1 MSTTKELIE
10 ELSKVQPRWAYNC
23 KEFIPGKTP
32 LLYSGPFYDHDEIKM
47 ALTAFLEGNWL
58 VTGEYVHRFQNV
70 FAKRFGVK
78 HAHMVNSGSSANL
91 VLISALKKHLGWKD
105 GAEVIVSPVGFPT
118 TIAPLVQCGLKPVF
132 VDIEMDTL
140 NFDIDKIVP
149 KITKNTR
156 AIFVSPVLGNPPDM
170 DELKKICNTYAL
182 ELIGDNC
189 DSLGSKWDQRLLNSY
204 YRGWSTS
211 FYPAHHI
218 STGEGG
224 MVCSDDEELIATAR
238 SISWWGRDCRCV
250 GKANLSA
257 CGTCGNRFSKWLE
270 NEGVDVVMDHKY
282 LFVNMGYNLKPLDL
296 QGAIGLAQLRKLDAI
311 ESLRRANFRAIR
323 EKFLDPDTGSTWMT
337 EDYKVAKWLPKA
349 DACWFG
355 VPIICKD
362 NAARQNL
369 VNHFEKNKIQTR
381 SYFAGNLLAHPGYR
395 HLDDAA
401 LYPNAQQAL
410 AKVFFLGCPPHY
422 GTEHV
427 NYIGKVYMEF
437 LSVGR

>member
-1 MSTTKELIE
+1 MSDVSLKDLIA
-10 ELSKVQPRWAYNC
+10 VVANRAQPKYLYNQ
-23 KEFIPGKTP
+23 KEFVPGKTP
-32 LLYSGPFYDHDEIKM
+32 LLYSGPFWDQDEINM

-58 VTGEYVHRFQNV
+58 TTGEYVHRFQNV
-70 FAKRFGVK
+70 FAKKFGVK

-91 VLISALKKHLGWKD
+91 VLIAALKKHFNWPD
-105 GAEVIVSPVGFPT
+105 GTEIIVSPVGFPT
-118 TIAPLVQCGLKPVF
+118 TVAPIVQNNMVPVF

-149 KITKNTR
+149 KITKKTR

-189 DSLGSKWDQRLLNSY
+189 DSLGSKWDESLLNTRY
-204 YRGWSTS
+204 FAWTTS

-218 STGEGG
+218 TTGEGG
-224 MVCSDDEELIATAR
+224 MVCSNDEGFIATAR

-296 QGAIGLAQLRKLDAI
+296 QGAIGLAQLRKIDEI
-311 ESLRRANFRAIR
+311 EKRRRENFASIADIFKDDNWAR
-323 EKFLDPDTGSTWMT
+323 
-337 EDYKVAKWLPKA
+337 VAKALPKA
-349 DACWFG
+349 DPCWFG
-355 VPIICKD
+355 VPIICVS
-362 NAARQNL
+362 NAYRQKL
-369 VNHFEKNKIQTR
+369 VDHFEANKIQTR
-381 SYFAGNLLAHPGYR
+381 SYFAGNLLAHPGYK
-395 HLDDAA
+395 HLGEHTHF
-401 LYPNAQQAL
+401 PNAEQAL

-422 GTEHV
+422 REQHIQ
-427 NYIGKVYMEF
+427 YIREVYDAFRGDEE
-437 LSVGR
+437 